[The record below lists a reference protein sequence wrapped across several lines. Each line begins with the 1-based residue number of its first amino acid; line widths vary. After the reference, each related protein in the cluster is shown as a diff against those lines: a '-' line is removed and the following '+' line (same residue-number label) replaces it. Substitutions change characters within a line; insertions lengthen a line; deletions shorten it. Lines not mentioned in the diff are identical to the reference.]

1 MISVANLEIENVI
14 VASHLGKDIEL
25 IKLATELPNA
35 RYSSSGNPSVII
47 ELDRTNPKF
56 IGHKRLKAAGVL
68 FSNGKVLVTGIAS
81 LQEGKEIIAK
91 LKSSIRDIDPKISTK
106 RATKIENMVTRLNF
120 GKRLDLQLIS
130 NAIPGSEYEP
140 LRFQG
145 LIIRVDNP
153 LASFILFESG
163 VAVITDIVSEAKAK
177 KAFKELKNLIESSI
191 LA

>member
-1 MISVANLEIENVI
+1 MIIVANLEIENVI

-130 NAIPGSEYEP
+130 SAIPGSEYDP

>member
-1 MISVANLEIENVI
+1 MIIVANLEIENVI

-130 NAIPGSEYEP
+130 NAIQGSEYDP

>member
-1 MISVANLEIENVI
+1 MIIVASLEIENVI

-68 FSNGKVLVTGIAS
+68 FGNGKVLVTGIAS
-81 LQEGKEIIAK
+81 LQEGKEIMAK

-130 NAIPGSEYEP
+130 NAIPGSEYDP